1 VNVRIQR
8 KDERM
13 VLTIQDNGR
22 GFAAA
27 GGRPTQP
34 GQSGFGLT
42 GMAERANLL
51 GGELQVQSA
60 PGQGTVMTVVITE
73 GR

>member
-1 VNVRIQR
+1 
-8 KDERM
+8 M
-13 VLTIQDNGR
+13 LTIQDNGR
-22 GFAAA
+22 GF
-27 GGRPTQP
+27 GGRVTQP

-60 PGQGTVMTVVITE
+60 PGQGTVMTVVITKTQ
-73 GR
+73 

>member
-1 VNVRIQR
+1 
-8 KDERM
+8 

-22 GFAAA
+22 GFAS
-27 GGRPTQP
+27 GGRPTQS

-51 GGELQVQSA
+51 GGELQVQST
-60 PGQGTVMTVVITE
+60 GGRGTVMTV
-73 GR
+73 